1 LVTKLVLDSPI
12 ITCYVFH
19 SRVSLAH
26 SEKFLP
32 IQKGTP
38 MPTAVEVLGKSGLLL
53 HIPEEHGPS
62 VRVLVGAGDGPLVY
76 IDASGPI
83 LRTAVSNVLEG
94 IQTISRFANQA
105 GARAAGSR

>member
-1 LVTKLVLDSPI
+1 
-12 ITCYVFH
+12 
-19 SRVSLAH
+19 
-26 SEKFLP
+26 
-32 IQKGTP
+32 

-53 HIPEEHGPS
+53 HIPEEHGQS

-76 IDASGPI
+76 IDASGHIHVDPHAGDPV